1 MMKKILI
8 VDDHSNLRQLIRVT
22 LSQDFEILETDNGVA
37 ALTIIRNSLPD
48 LVVLDI
54 MMPGQYNGLAVLDIM
69 KTEPQL
75 KHVRVIMVSARGQ
88 LADFNDAIK
97 RGADDYFIKPFSPMK
112 LAATIKTM
120 LLGDNPVSDIVHDQS
135 LPAHGQTL
143 RLAGGD
149 SNAALHEQLYCY
161 AEDLKQMTTRY
172 EALDAAYKKLS
183 ESSEALSINNAG
195 LIPILERLEV
205 LVNESGGTIGVDSQS
220 GLETVVTLT
229 VPAASSMQ
237 SAE

>member
-1 MMKKILI
+1 MKKILI

-37 ALTIIRNSLPD
+37 ALTIIRSSMPD

-75 KHVRVIMVSARGQ
+75 KDVKVIMVSARGQ

-112 LAATIKTM
+112 LAAKIKTM
-120 LLGDNPVSDIVHDQS
+120 LLGDHPVSDMVDDQS
-135 LPAHGQTL
+135 LPANGQTF
-143 RLAGGD
+143 RLAGSD
-149 SNAALHEQLYCY
+149 SNAALHEQLYRY

-183 ESSEALSINNAG
+183 ESSVALSINSAG

-205 LVNESGGTIGVDSQS
+205 LVNESGGTINIDNQS
-220 GLETVVTLT
+220 GIETVVTLK
-229 VPAASSMQ
+229 VPAAPSEQ
-237 SAE
+237 SPE

>member
-75 KHVRVIMVSARGQ
+75 KDVRVIMVSARGQ

-143 RLAGGD
+143 RLGGSD
-149 SNAALHEQLYCY
+149 GNTALHEQLYRY
-161 AEDLKQMTTRY
+161 AEDLNQMTTRY

-205 LVNESGGTIGVDSQS
+205 LVNESGGSINIDNQS
-220 GLETVVTLT
+220 GLETVVTLK
-229 VPAASSMQ
+229 VPAASSTQ

>member
-1 MMKKILI
+1 MKKILI

-37 ALTIIRNSLPD
+37 ALTIIRSSMPD

-75 KHVRVIMVSARGQ
+75 KDVKVIMVSARGQ
-88 LADFNDAIK
+88 LADFNDAIN

-112 LAATIKTM
+112 LAAKIKTM
-120 LLGDNPVSDIVHDQS
+120 LLGDHPVSDIDHDQS

-143 RLAGGD
+143 RLAGSD
-149 SNAALHEQLYCY
+149 SNAALHEQLYRY

-172 EALDAAYKKLS
+172 ETLDAAYKKLS
-183 ESSEALSINNAG
+183 ESSEALSIKNAG

-205 LVNESGGTIGVDSQS
+205 LVNESGGTISIDNPS
-220 GLETVVTLT
+220 GLETVVTLK
-229 VPAASSMQ
+229 VPAAPSTQ
-237 SAE
+237 SPE